1 MESHLF
7 TGGFLFL
14 IIAVKRRSRCNFQ
27 MFMAGRRSAHLI
39 ALVGAISVLAG
50 CSVTVPVI
58 DQDKALQ
65 LSRERMN
72 RVQSAQQA
80 PLAPLDIEDAVARAL
95 MYNLDYRAAFM
106 SEAMAREDLSRSHY
120 ALWPQLAAGA
130 GYSGRNTFAMSVS
143 RDPNSGQQTLQ
154 PSTSSDKNVTT
165 ANLQLT
171 WNALD
176 FGLAYLRTKQKG
188 NAVLMAEEQ
197 RRKAFQTIVQEVSL
211 AWWRALAAQ
220 RVEPRLN
227 ELRGRVE
234 SALERSR
241 QMEERRLQGQ
251 FVSLDY
257 RRDLLI
263 SLRRIAVLGEEVL
276 NARND
281 LVRLIALPNGQQFQ
295 LKEAELPPDPYWLP
309 ALTHEQM
316 QLIALSN
323 RPELRELNYRQ
334 RMAELEGKVAVASLM
349 PSLSLAGGGR
359 HDSNSYLTYNQWFD
373 VNAQFSFNLLGLAAL
388 PSTLRYKKAME
399 SAESLRADAMTM
411 AVLSQLDV
419 ALRAIQSDRG
429 GWCVSRE
436 LARVAIERERQ
447 YKARASSQSGDE
459 LSLIRAEVEA
469 VLAELESAFSR
480 AELEASQAMLLSSL
494 GVDPYPEDLK
504 QSDPAEVAA
513 QMRRYFSDGLKA
525 RLQAEATALQASDAN
540 TAPALKTFEETCKL

>member
-1 MESHLF
+1 MF
-7 TGGFLFL
+7 TACL
-14 IIAVKRRSRCNFQ
+14 
-27 MFMAGRRSAHLI
+27 RSAHLV

-50 CSVTVPVI
+50 CTVTVPVI
-58 DQDKALQ
+58 DKDKALQ
-65 LSRERMN
+65 IGRERMG
-72 RVQSAQQA
+72 RVQSGQQ
-80 PLAPLDIEDAVARAL
+80 PVSAPLDIDDAVARAL

-120 ALWPQLAAGA
+120 AMWPQLAAGA
-130 GYSGRNTFAMSVS
+130 GYSGRSTYAMSVS
-143 RDPNSGQQTLQ
+143 RDPNTGQQTLQ

-165 ANLQLT
+165 AHLQMT

-220 RVEPRLN
+220 RMEPRLH

-241 QMEERRLQGQ
+241 QMEAMRLQGQ
-251 FVSLDY
+251 FISLDY

-263 SLRRIAVLGEEVL
+263 SLRRIAALEEEVL

-281 LVRLIALPNGQQFQ
+281 LIRLVALPRGQQLLLQ
-295 LKEAELPPDPYWLP
+295 DTELAPDPDWLP

-334 RMAELEGKVAVASLM
+334 RVAELEGKVAVASLL
-349 PSLSLAGGGR
+349 PSLSLAGGSR
-359 HDSNSYLTYNQWFD
+359 HDSNSYLTYNEWFD
-373 VNAQFSFNLLGLAAL
+373 VNAQFSFNLLSLAAL

-411 AVLSQLDV
+411 TVLSQLDV
-419 ALRAIQSDRG
+419 ALRSIQSDRS
-429 GWCVSRE
+429 GWCISRE
-436 LARVAIERERQ
+436 LERVALERERQ
-447 YKARASSQSGDE
+447 YKARSSSQSGDE
-459 LSLIRAEVEA
+459 LSQIRAEVEA
-469 VLAELESAFSR
+469 VLAGLESAFSR
-480 AELEASQAMLLSSL
+480 ADLEASQAMLLTSL

-504 QSDPAEVAA
+504 QSNPAEVAA
-513 QMRRYFSDGLKA
+513 QMRRYFSEGLKT
-525 RLQAEATALQASDAN
+525 RLQVEADSLTAKATDADVI
-540 TAPALKTFEETCKL
+540 PALKTFEETCKL

>member
-1 MESHLF
+1 MF
-7 TGGFLFL
+7 T
-14 IIAVKRRSRCNFQ
+14 
-27 MFMAGRRSAHLI
+27 AGLRSAHLI
-39 ALVGAISVLAG
+39 VLAG
-50 CSVTVPVI
+50 TISFLAGCTVTVPVI
-58 DQDKALQ
+58 DKDKALQ
-65 LSRERMN
+65 IGRERMT
-72 RVQSAQQA
+72 RVQSGQK
-80 PLAPLDIEDAVARAL
+80 PVSAPLDMEDAIARAL

-130 GYSGRNTFAMSVS
+130 GYSGRNSYALSVS
-143 RDPNSGQQTLQ
+143 RDPNTGQQTLQ
-154 PSTSSDKNVTT
+154 PSTSSDKNITT
-165 ANLQLT
+165 AHLQLT

-188 NAVLMAEEQ
+188 NAVLMAEEE

-220 RVEPRLN
+220 RMEPRLHA
-227 ELRGRVE
+227 LRGRVE

-241 QMEERRLQGQ
+241 QMEEMRLQGQ

-263 SLRRIAVLGEEVL
+263 SLRRIAALEEEVL

-281 LVRLIALPNGQQFQ
+281 LLRLIALPHGQQLVLQ
-295 LKEAELPPDPYWLP
+295 DVEATPDPAWLP

-316 QLIALSN
+316 QRIALSN

-334 RMAELEGKVAVASLM
+334 RVAELEGKVAVASLM
-349 PSLSLAGGGR
+349 PSLSLATGGR
-359 HDSNSYLTYNQWFD
+359 YDSNSYLIYNEWND
-373 VNAQFSFNLLGLAAL
+373 VNAQFSFNLLSLAAL

-411 AVLSQLDV
+411 TVLSQLDV
-419 ALRAIQSDRG
+419 ALRAIQSDRS
-429 GWCVSRE
+429 GWCISRE
-436 LARVAIERERQ
+436 LERVAVEKERQ
-447 YKARASSQSGDE
+447 FKARASSMAGDE
-459 LSLIRAEVEA
+459 LSQIKAEVEA
-469 VLAELESAFSR
+469 VLAGLESSFSR

-504 QSDPAEVAA
+504 QSDPVDVAQ
-513 QMRRYFSDGLKA
+513 QMRSYFSSGLKA
-525 RLQAEATALQASDAN
+525 RLESEAATLSSESADHADESR
-540 TAPALKTFEETCKL
+540 PALKTFEETCKL